1 MRKAN
6 RRGKHFKLKAKMRK
20 KKATRVIVENIAL
33 AVERVSQ
40 VDKRQMP
47 FKRLKQIYL
56 NKEMEEIA
64 GKSLQKVLLI
74 QKTVRDWLQRKDQNA
89 RNSKL
94 DRFVEADLI
103 ILPQERKQDSV
114 LLQGTRK
121 RREHVGSS
129 DQIIADAMMT

>member
-33 AVERVSQ
+33 AIERVSQ

-56 NKEMEEIA
+56 NK
-64 GKSLQKVLLI
+64 
-74 QKTVRDWLQRKDQNA
+74 
-89 RNSKL
+89 
-94 DRFVEADLI
+94 
-103 ILPQERKQDSV
+103 
-114 LLQGTRK
+114 
-121 RREHVGSS
+121 
-129 DQIIADAMMT
+129 